1 MKKSRILA
9 AAMASIAL
17 TGALA
22 SCGKEEEYQSENN
35 TNVCVY
41 GPPPV
46 YSDEAGDNTADGE
59 QFFAVSSAVEE
70 QSSASHGERLYGKK
84 AD

>member
-22 SCGKEEEYQSENN
+22 SCGKEEEYHSENN

-41 GPPPV
+41 GPPPAF
-46 YSDEAGDNTADGE
+46 SDEKEDNTADGQE
-59 QFFAVSSAVEE
+59 FFETSSAGEE
-70 QSSASHGERLYGKK
+70 PSASSQGE
-84 AD
+84 

>member
-22 SCGKEEEYQSENN
+22 SCGKDEEFNSEDNA
-35 TNVCVY
+35 NVCVY
-41 GPPPV
+41 GPPPA
-46 YSDEAGDNTADGE
+46 YSDETGDNSADGQEYFDTSSADEEPTADSQGE
-59 QFFAVSSAVEE
+59 
-70 QSSASHGERLYGKK
+70 
-84 AD
+84 

>member
-1 MKKSRILA
+1 MKKSKILA

-22 SCGKEEEYQSENN
+22 SCGKEEEFEAENN

-46 YSDEAGDNTADGE
+46 FDDVSDESNDGQQLFE
-59 QFFAVSSAVEE
+59 TSSAEGDE
-70 QSSASHGERLYGKK
+70 SSASQG
-84 AD
+84 D

>member
-9 AAMASIAL
+9 AAMASVML

-22 SCGKEEEYQSENN
+22 SCGKDEEFESENN

-41 GPPPV
+41 GPPPA
-46 YSDEAGDNTADGE
+46 YSDDREDNTADGRE
-59 QFFAVSSAVEE
+59 FFETSSADEA
-70 QSSASHGERLYGKK
+70 QADASQG
-84 AD
+84 D

>member
-22 SCGKEEEYQSENN
+22 SCGKDEEFNSEDNA
-35 TNVCVY
+35 NVCVY
-41 GPPPV
+41 GPPPA
-46 YSDEAGDNTADGE
+46 YSDETGDNSADGQE
-59 QFFAVSSAVEE
+59 YFDTSSADEE
-70 QSSASHGERLYGKK
+70 SAADSQGE
-84 AD
+84 

>member
-22 SCGKEEEYQSENN
+22 SCGKEEEKFESENN
-35 TNVCVY
+35 ANVCVY
-41 GPPPV
+41 GPPPAF
-46 YSDEAGDNTADGE
+46 SDEAGDNTADGE
-59 QFFAVSSAVEE
+59 DFFAERTAEDD
-70 QSSASHGERLYGKK
+70 QTAASQG
-84 AD
+84 D

>member
-9 AAMASIAL
+9 AAMASIVM

-22 SCGKEEEYQSENN
+22 ACGKQQEEEFKSENN
-35 TNVCVY
+35 SNVCVY

-46 YSDEAGDNTADGE
+46 FSEDAGDTSSDGQE
-59 QFFAVSSAVEE
+59 LFETSSAEDNT
-70 QSSASHGERLYGKK
+70 SSDASQGE
-84 AD
+84 

>member
-22 SCGKEEEYQSENN
+22 SCGKEEEKFESENN
-35 TNVCVY
+35 ANVCVY
-41 GPPPV
+41 GPPPAF
-46 YSDEAGDNTADGE
+46 SDEAGDNTADGE

-70 QSSASHGERLYGKK
+70 QSSASQGE
-84 AD
+84 